1 MYVCSKWIVKN
12 KLKSYI
18 NSSSILRY
26 LLVEYNIFLCTF
38 VILHISSHTQPYESV
53 SRRVPSWSFFPA
65 CDGENQRVYI
75 RFRSADAVQ
84 EEVF

>member
-1 MYVCSKWIVKN
+1 MYCIIV
-12 KLKSYI
+12 
-18 NSSSILRY
+18 
-26 LLVEYNIFLCTF
+26 
-38 VILHISSHTQPYESV
+38 LHVFSHTQPYESV

>member
-1 MYVCSKWIVKN
+1 M
-12 KLKSYI
+12 
-18 NSSSILRY
+18 
-26 LLVEYNIFLCTF
+26 
-38 VILHISSHTQPYESV
+38 ISSHIRAYESV

-65 CDGENQRVYI
+65 CDDENQRLYI